1 MRIKDKYNQ
10 HLTGIVLSSIGIIL
24 LSFDTVLIRL
34 ASASSWNTVF
44 WRCILI
50 SVTSSL
56 ILFARERTTVFH
68 KIKKEGFPLILS
80 GMFWGFSGLLFVVS
94 VKMTVAA
101 NVLVMLSLS
110 PLFAGIAGYFFL
122 GERIGRRSLFMIAV
136 AASGVYIIFAGDIE
150 GGNLAGNLL
159 GLLIPVCLG
168 INLAW
173 MRKHSDIS
181 RTAAVITGGLVSAF
195 IASFF
200 AAPFSVSSIS
210 FFYLVL
216 LGLIAI
222 PLAQLLLSTGTRYL
236 PASRVALIMMSETF
250 LGPLW
255 VWAFIGEIPPV
266 RTFAGGALILAGV
279 FADSFISIIY
289 DKKNE
294 SPLQFNN
301 KILKQ

>member
-1 MRIKDKYNQ
+1 MKTVYNNPAKG
-10 HLTGIVLSSIGIIL
+10 LMISITGIIL

-56 ILFARERTTVFH
+56 ILFARERTSVFH
-68 KIKKEGFPLILS
+68 KIKQEGFPLLLS
-80 GMFWGFSGLLFVVS
+80 GVLWGFSGLLFVVS

-122 GERIGRRSLFMIAV
+122 GERIGRRSLLMIAV
-136 AASGVYIIFAGDIE
+136 SAAGVYIIFAGDIE
-150 GGNLAGNLL
+150 GGSLAGNLL

-173 MRKHSDIS
+173 MRKHNDIS
-181 RTAAVITGGLVSAF
+181 RSAAVITGGLVSAF

-200 AAPFSVSSIS
+200 AAPFSVGSVS

-216 LGLIAI
+216 LGLVAI

-236 PASRVALIMMSETF
+236 PASQVALIMMSETF

-255 VWAFIGEIPPV
+255 VWAFIGEIPPA
-266 RTFAGGALILAGV
+266 RTFAGGALILTGV
-279 FADSFISIIY
+279 FADSILS
-289 DKKNE
+289 
-294 SPLQFNN
+294 
-301 KILKQ
+301 ILKARRAG